1 MSLKITIEVD
11 GQTEQQLA
19 PIVGQLATRY
29 PDLLATENAQV
40 PAATNPTKQSFYHEN
55 AALLQQQIQQLV
67 AQNQLLKAQS
77 TPPQPRLAAAASTS
91 NSAIPIPLD
100 VQPPALPVQY
110 QATPRDR
117 TRYQLQRAAQ
127 RLGQCLG
134 QCLSQRMGQRLW
146 QAVVWLSFGKTW
158 LAVLLLFGGGLYG
171 TLKLAPK
178 LADRLASPP
187 EFVDTTT
194 ESGPGD
200 VVTPEPADPPA
211 APSPEAPAS
220 APASSSLTDRSPA
233 DRSSTPPPTPASK
246 AGSHPPPPPAFQ

>member
-19 PIVGQLATRY
+19 PVIEQLAAY
-29 PDLLATENAQV
+29 LPAHASPEMGSSAQ
-40 PAATNPTKQSFYHEN
+40 THYHEN

-77 TPPQPRLAAAASTS
+77 SPPQPRLAAAASTS
-91 NSAIPIPLD
+91 NSAIPAPLD

-117 TRYQLQRAAQ
+117 TRYQLQRVA
-127 RLGQCLG
+127 RFLGQRTG
-134 QCLSQRMGQRLW
+134 HRLW

-187 EFVDTTT
+187 EFVDTT

-200 VVTPEPADPPA
+200 VVTPEPAAAPAAAPA

-220 APASSSLTDRSPA
+220 SPA
-233 DRSSTPPPTPASK
+233 DSSPTDSSSTPPR
-246 AGSHPPPPPAFQ
+246 HPPAKPEATRPRHPLFSKSLSGTDAF

>member
-19 PIVGQLATRY
+19 PIVGQLAARY

-40 PAATNPTKQSFYHEN
+40 PAATNPTEQSFYHEN

-91 NSAIPIPLD
+91 NSAIPAPLD
-100 VQPPALPVQY
+100 MQPPALPVQY
-110 QATPRDR
+110 QPTPRDR

-134 QCLSQRMGQRLW
+134 AYSRH
-146 QAVVWLSFGKTW
+146 FGKAW

-178 LADRLASPP
+178 LADWLASPP
-187 EFVDTTT
+187 EFVDTT
-194 ESGPGD
+194 ESSPGD
-200 VVTPEPADPPA
+200 VVTPEPANP
-211 APSPEAPAS
+211 PAS
-220 APASSSLTDRSPA
+220 APADSSPTD
-233 DRSSTPPPTPASK
+233 SSTPPSTPASK

>member
-19 PIVGQLATRY
+19 PVIEQLATY
-29 PDLLATENAQV
+29 L
-40 PAATNPTKQSFYHEN
+40 PAHASPEMGSSTQAHYHKN

-91 NSAIPIPLD
+91 NSAIPAPLD
-100 VQPPALPVQY
+100 AQPPALPVQY
-110 QATPRDR
+110 QPTPRGR

-127 RLGQCLG
+127 RLGQCCG
-134 QCLSQRMGQRLW
+134 PRTVQRTGQRLW

-158 LAVLLLFGGGLYG
+158 LAGLLLFGGGLYG

-187 EFVDTTT
+187 EFVDTT

-200 VVTPEPADPPA
+200 VVTPEPAAAPAAAPA

-220 APASSSLTDRSPA
+220 SPA
-233 DRSSTPPPTPASK
+233 DSSSSTPAPAPASK

>member
-19 PIVGQLATRY
+19 PVIEQLAAY
-29 PDLLATENAQV
+29 L
-40 PAATNPTKQSFYHEN
+40 PAHASPERGSSTQAHYHEN

-77 TPPQPRLAAAASTS
+77 SYPQPRLAAAASTS

-117 TRYQLQRAAQ
+117 TRYQLQRVA
-127 RLGQCLG
+127 RFLGQ
-134 QCLSQRMGQRLW
+134 RTGQRLW

-187 EFVDTTT
+187 EFVDTTI

-200 VVTPEPADPPA
+200 VVTPEPAAAPAAAPA

-220 APASSSLTDRSPA
+220 SPA
-233 DRSSTPPPTPASK
+233 DSSSSTPAPAPASK

>member
-19 PIVGQLATRY
+19 PIIGQLAARY
-29 PDLLATENAQV
+29 PGLLATENAQV
-40 PAATNPTKQSFYHEN
+40 PAATNPTEQSFYHEN

-67 AQNQLLKAQS
+67 TQNQLLKAQS

-110 QATPRDR
+110 QPTPRGR
-117 TRYQLQRAAQ
+117 TRYQLQRVA
-127 RLGQCLG
+127 RFLGQ
-134 QCLSQRMGQRLW
+134 RTGQRLW
-146 QAVVWLSFGKTW
+146 QAVVWLSFGKAW
-158 LAVLLLFGGGLYG
+158 LAGLLLFGGGLYG
-171 TLKLAPK
+171 TLKFAPK

-187 EFVDTTT
+187 EFVDTT

-200 VVTPEPADPPA
+200 VVTPEPADRPA

-220 APASSSLTDRSPA
+220 SPTD
-233 DRSSTPPPTPASK
+233 SSTPPPTPASK

>member
-19 PIVGQLATRY
+19 PIIGQLAARY
-29 PDLLATENAQV
+29 PGLLATENAQV
-40 PAATNPTKQSFYHEN
+40 PAATNPTEQSFYHEN

-67 AQNQLLKAQS
+67 TQNQLLKAQS
-77 TPPQPRLAAAASTS
+77 TTPQPRLAAAASTS

-100 VQPPALPVQY
+100 VQPQPPALPVQY
-110 QATPRDR
+110 QPTPRGR

-127 RLGQCLG
+127 RLGPFLG
-134 QCLSQRMGQRLW
+134 QCCGPRTVQKTGQRLW
-146 QAVVWLSFGKTW
+146 QAVVWLSFGKAW
-158 LAVLLLFGGGLYG
+158 LAGLLLFGGGLYG

-187 EFVDTTT
+187 EFVDTT

-200 VVTPEPADPPA
+200 VVTPAPADPPAAAPA

-220 APASSSLTDRSPA
+220 APAD
-233 DRSSTPPPTPASK
+233 SSTPPPTPASK

>member
-19 PIVGQLATRY
+19 PVIEQLATY
-29 PDLLATENAQV
+29 L
-40 PAATNPTKQSFYHEN
+40 PAHASPEMGPLTQAHYHEN

-67 AQNQLLKAQS
+67 TQNQLLKAQS

-91 NSAIPIPLD
+91 NSAIPAPLD
-100 VQPPALPVQY
+100 AQPPALPVQY
-110 QATPRDR
+110 QPTPRGR

-127 RLGQCLG
+127 RLGQCL
-134 QCLSQRMGQRLW
+134 CAYSRH
-146 QAVVWLSFGKTW
+146 FGKAW

-187 EFVDTTT
+187 EFVDTT

-200 VVTPEPADPPA
+200 VVTPEPAAAPATAPA

-220 APASSSLTDRSPA
+220 SPA
-233 DRSSTPPPTPASK
+233 DSSPTDSSSTPPSTPASK

>member
-19 PIVGQLATRY
+19 PVIEQLATY
-29 PDLLATENAQV
+29 L
-40 PAATNPTKQSFYHEN
+40 PAHASPERGSSTQAHYHEN

-77 TPPQPRLAAAASTS
+77 SYPQPRLAAAASTS
-91 NSAIPIPLD
+91 NSAIPVLLD
-100 VQPPALPVQY
+100 MQPPALPVQY
-110 QATPRDR
+110 QATPRGR

-127 RLGQCLG
+127 RLGQCCG
-134 QCLSQRMGQRLW
+134 PRTVQRTGQRLW

-200 VVTPEPADPPA
+200 VVTPEPAAAPAAAPA

-220 APASSSLTDRSPA
+220 SPA
-233 DRSSTPPPTPASK
+233 DSSSSTPAPAPASK

>member
-19 PIVGQLATRY
+19 PIVGQLAARY
-29 PDLLATENAQV
+29 PGLLATENAQV
-40 PAATNPTKQSFYHEN
+40 PAATNPTEQSFYHEN

-77 TPPQPRLAAAASTS
+77 TPPQPRLAAAASAS

-110 QATPRDR
+110 QPTPRDR
-117 TRYQLQRAAQ
+117 TRHQLQRAAQ

-134 QCLSQRMGQRLW
+134 QRTGQRLW
-146 QAVVWLSFGKTW
+146 QAVAWLSFGKAW
-158 LAVLLLFGGGLYG
+158 LAGLLLFGGGLYG
-171 TLKLAPK
+171 TLKFAPQ
-178 LADRLASPP
+178 LADWLASQP

-194 ESGPGD
+194 ESSPGD
-200 VVTPEPADPPA
+200 VVTPEPANP
-211 APSPEAPAS
+211 
-220 APASSSLTDRSPA
+220 PASSPADSSPTDR
-233 DRSSTPPPTPASK
+233 STPPPTPASK

>member
-19 PIVGQLATRY
+19 PIVGQLAARY

-40 PAATNPTKQSFYHEN
+40 PAATNPTEQSFYHEN

-91 NSAIPIPLD
+91 NSAVPIPLD

-134 QCLSQRMGQRLW
+134 AYSRH
-146 QAVVWLSFGKTW
+146 FGKTW

-187 EFVDTTT
+187 EFVDTT

-200 VVTPEPADPPA
+200 VVTPAPAAPPAAAPA
-211 APSPEAPAS
+211 APSPEAPV
-220 APASSSLTDRSPA
+220 SSPTD
-233 DRSSTPPPTPASK
+233 SSTPPPTPASK